1 MVRTSK
7 RLQRGGYIEYTEEE
21 KHPLIYDGFIEYNEI
36 EELED
41 LNAPPEQ
48 VAKMVSDE
56 IPTAEILAHFRANP
70 GTNSSQATRIAAQAF
85 TFEEPSPTLT
95 LQIPQ
100 DLEQYDLES
109 PRGLTM
115 DDLESPRSVAKT
127 NWGSP
132 IRGGKRR
139 KSKNSKKAKKTKKSN
154 KSKKKTRK
162 TNKTKKTR
170 KHRHR
175 GGNAPESAGV
185 MPADEDEFFQ
195 QQNQT
200 NYIR

>member
-1 MVRTSK
+1 MVRTRARASN
-7 RLQRGGYIEYTEEE
+7 QRGGYIEYTEEE

-70 GTNSSQATRIAAQAF
+70 VTNSSQATRIAAQAF
-85 TFEEPSPTLT
+85 TFEEPSLTLT
-95 LQIPQ
+95 LQNPQ
-100 DLEQYDLES
+100 EPES
-109 PRGLTM
+109 TRLNM
-115 DDLESPRSVAKT
+115 DDFESPRSVAKP

-132 IRGGKRR
+132 SRGGKRR
-139 KSKNSKKAKKTKKSN
+139 KSINSKKVKKSKKTRKSN
-154 KSKKKTRK
+154 KSKKTRK
-162 TNKTKKTR
+162 SKKSR
-170 KHRHR
+170 KHR
-175 GGNAPESAGV
+175 GGNSPETAGV
-185 MPADEDEFFQ
+185 MPSEEDEFFQ